1 MVHKIFLDI
10 SQETSMIKILTSPN
24 LIILS
29 CTIVPSCHIGCRRE
43 RERKRKRERERER
56 EREGERKRE
65 KIEGFKCY
73 CFVRLLACFIGM
85 KKCGLVKNLQTQP
98 VRLHRK

>member
-56 EREGERKRE
+56 EREKEKERE
-65 KIEGFKCY
+65 KRSRALNVTVLCA
-73 CFVRLLACFIGM
+73 CLLA
-85 KKCGLVKNLQTQP
+85 L
-98 VRLHRK
+98 